1 MEDTHEK
8 SLVIIIKD
16 SVMGGQNCEILSA
29 LEIIKF
35 SMQLDMQTT

>member
-16 SVMGGQNCEILSA
+16 SVMG
-29 LEIIKF
+29 
-35 SMQLDMQTT
+35 LDMQTT